1 MSSEYNVSLK
11 AQLDTTDVQ
20 NKLQQLGTTGG
31 RNVGALESAVKSLE
45 QAIQKLSKSFDD
57 ANQSAKNLQTTAA
70 KANSQSNQLGSLIGS
85 MRVGWAGHQIQR
97 MGHALAGNF
106 ENMSAARA
114 GIGTGLEVF
123 GAGITAGAAA
133 PGGLY
138 TRTAAAAAAAATKA
152 YTRIS
157 DALQSRAKA
166 EAELEQTTKRIAEL
180 KKKEEESAK
189 KVADAQAS
197 AAVSIKH
204 ERDIRGFDLM
214 SDEELKK
221 RRSAARETQTHYENN
236 LINGVYSTEAGV
248 ADAKTQ
254 IAIAKQII
262 AESNR
267 ILKARKDQ
275 ADSEEKAAEMARER
289 ERNQVVSQAQDK
301 LSSLGREQMLENFG
315 KDLETM
321 SVADLDRLKKDLTQ
335 QKQTYGGSAKDLFE
349 YAATTGSASDY
360 TAAEN
365 MLSQYEDA
373 SSMLSMVEGM
383 LGGISGNSWQD
394 NMKALGSEAEKGYDV
409 GGYGK
414 LDEQMLKA
422 EQETKEA
429 TKASADTLRSINTKL
444 DEVKNVMTNG
454 NLTAKW

>member
-1 MSSEYNVSLK
+1 MAEDYSVNLK
-11 AQLDTTDVQ
+11 ADLDTQQVQ
-20 NKLQQLGTTGG
+20 QKLQQLGATGG

-57 ANQSAKNLQTTAA
+57 ANQSAKQLQNTAA
-70 KANSQSNQLGSLIGS
+70 KTNSQSNQLGSLIGS
-85 MRVGWAGHQIQR
+85 MRVGWAGHQIQNV
-97 MGHALAGNF
+97 GHAVAGNF
-106 ENMSAARA
+106 ENMSATRA
-114 GIGTGLEVF
+114 AIGTGLEVF
-123 GAGITAGAAA
+123 GAGAVGAAV
-133 PGGLY
+133 PGGPGI
-138 TRTAAAAAAAATKA
+138 RIASAATAAATKA
-152 YTRIS
+152 ATRINE
-157 DALQSRAKA
+157 AMQSRAKT

-197 AAVSIKH
+197 AAVSIRH

-254 IAIAKQII
+254 IAMSKQII

-275 ADSEEKAAEMARER
+275 ANSEEKAAEMARER

-301 LSSLGREQMLENFG
+301 LSSLGREQMLESFG

-335 QKQTYGGSAKDLFE
+335 QKQTYGGSAKDLF
-349 YAATTGSASDY
+349 
-360 TAAEN
+360 
-365 MLSQYEDA
+365 
-373 SSMLSMVEGM
+373 
-383 LGGISGNSWQD
+383 
-394 NMKALGSEAEKGYDV
+394 
-409 GGYGK
+409 
-414 LDEQMLKA
+414 
-422 EQETKEA
+422 
-429 TKASADTLRSINTKL
+429 
-444 DEVKNVMTNG
+444 
-454 NLTAKW
+454 